1 MISSARR
8 EDIVSALRRGTVPSS
23 GLDALAVGIDTF
35 APTLDDELESVSAGR
50 GGFKAVRGEYGTGKT
65 FFGRWLQ
72 ERARARGFAATEV
85 QINETET
92 PLHRLET
99 VYRRLVEHLG
109 TADTA
114 SGAFRGVIDGW
125 FYALEQDVLADT
137 SVDASDAEGLLLR
150 TNALMEA
157 RLGAISKTA
166 PAFSAVLR
174 TYRRALA
181 AGDGMLAD
189 GLISWLAGQPNVAA
203 SIKRAAGIK
212 GDLDHF
218 GATNFLVG
226 LLTILR
232 DSGFSGLVMVLDEV
246 ETLQRMRTDTR
257 EKGLNALRQWIDE
270 IDAGRYPGLYLVITG
285 TPAFYDGPQGVQ
297 RLAPLAQ
304 RLHVDFGTDRR
315 FDNPRAVQ
323 IRLAAFD
330 HTSLLAVGRRVR
342 DIYAD
347 GRPTNSAFGRWWTTA
362 IWTPLHARWPAG
374 WVARS
379 VSRPVCSSRSWCRMC
394 WTAWTCTNTSTPAS
408 TTPSRWPRPR
418 CLRRSGLRQ
427 VRRPWTISSCER
439 VRAAAPIAAV
449 PRRQHAGL
457 EHAAT
462 DATGSHC
469 AHSCG
474 LTLFAARTDRRGED
488 GSRCDS
494 DAVEDADRGLA
505 RDERLVHLPDQGAA
519 EQPGASAHPLR
530 RAGGSACGGVAWRHL
545 AVPQEPGASRCPR
558 HPVDDTRIHRGHAD
572 FGAGRSASMVRQ
584 PACRDRR

>member
-125 FYALEQDVLADT
+125 FYALEQDVLADA

-270 IDAGRYPGLYLVITG
+270 IDAGRYPGLYLVVTG

-347 GRPTNSAFGRWWTTA
+347 GRPNEQRLRAVVDDSYLDALARAVAGGLGGKVGVAPRLFLKKLVLDVLDRVDLHEDFDPRKHYTLTLAETEMSAT
-362 IWTPLHARWPAG
+362 
-374 WVARS
+374 
-379 VSRPVCSSRSWCRMC
+379 
-394 WTAWTCTNTSTPAS
+394 
-408 TTPSRWPRPR
+408 
-418 CLRRSGLRQ
+418 
-427 VRRPWTISSCER
+427 E
-439 VRAAAPIAAV
+439 RAAASAA
-449 PRRQHAGL
+449 
-457 EHAAT
+457 
-462 DATGSHC
+462 S
-469 AHSCG
+469 
-474 LTLFAARTDRRGED
+474 
-488 GSRCDS
+488 
-494 DAVEDADRGLA
+494 
-505 RDERLVHLPDQGAA
+505 
-519 EQPGASAHPLR
+519 
-530 RAGGSACGGVAWRHL
+530 
-545 AVPQEPGASRCPR
+545 
-558 HPVDDTRIHRGHAD
+558 VDDIEL
-572 FGAGRSASMVRQ
+572 
-584 PACRDRR
+584 

>member
-1 MISSARR
+1 MISAARR

-23 GLDALAVGIDTF
+23 GLDALAVGIESF
-35 APTLDDELESVSAGR
+35 APTLDEELAAVAAGR

-85 QINETET
+85 QINESET

-125 FYALEQDVLADT
+125 FYALEQDVLADM
-137 SVDASDAEGLLLR
+137 SVDPNDAEELLSR
-150 TNALMEA
+150 TDTLMEA
-157 RLGAISKTA
+157 RIATISKTA

-174 TYRRALA
+174 TYRKALA

-189 GLISWLAGQPNVAA
+189 GLISWLSGQPNVAA

-212 GDLDHF
+212 GALDHF

-232 DSGFSGLVMVLDEV
+232 DSGFSGLVLVLDEV

-270 IDAGRYPGLYLVITG
+270 IDAGRYPGLYLVVTG
-285 TPAFYDGPQGVQ
+285 TPSFFDGSQGVQ

-323 IRLAAFD
+323 IRLAPFD
-330 HTSLLAVGRRVR
+330 HTALLAVGRRVR
-342 DIYAD
+342 DIYVE
-347 GRPTNSAFGRWWTTA
+347 GRPHKQH
-362 IWTPLHARWPAG
+362 L
-374 WVARS
+374 RS
-379 VSRPVCSSRSWCRMC
+379 VVDDSYLDTLARAV
-394 WTAWTCTNTSTPAS
+394 AGGLGGKIGVA
-408 TTPSRWPRPR
+408 PRLFLKKLVADVLDRVDLHEDFDPR
-418 CLRRSGLRQ
+418 RHYTLTLAESEMS
-427 VRRPWTISSCER
+427 VVE
-439 VRAAAPIAAV
+439 RAAAS
-449 PRRQHAGL
+449 
-457 EHAAT
+457 AT
-462 DATGSHC
+462 S
-469 AHSCG
+469 
-474 LTLFAARTDRRGED
+474 
-488 GSRCDS
+488 
-494 DAVEDADRGLA
+494 
-505 RDERLVHLPDQGAA
+505 
-519 EQPGASAHPLR
+519 
-530 RAGGSACGGVAWRHL
+530 
-545 AVPQEPGASRCPR
+545 
-558 HPVDDTRIHRGHAD
+558 VDDIEL
-572 FGAGRSASMVRQ
+572 
-584 PACRDRR
+584 

>member
-114 SGAFRGVIDGW
+114 SGAFRGVIDGC
-125 FYALEQDVLADT
+125 FYALEQDVLADA

-347 GRPTNSAFGRWWTTA
+347 GRPNEQRLRAVVDDSYLDALARAVAGGLGGKVGVAPRLFLKKLVSDVLDRVDLHEDFEPRKHYTLTLAETEMSAT
-362 IWTPLHARWPAG
+362 
-374 WVARS
+374 
-379 VSRPVCSSRSWCRMC
+379 
-394 WTAWTCTNTSTPAS
+394 
-408 TTPSRWPRPR
+408 
-418 CLRRSGLRQ
+418 
-427 VRRPWTISSCER
+427 E
-439 VRAAAPIAAV
+439 RAAASAA
-449 PRRQHAGL
+449 
-457 EHAAT
+457 
-462 DATGSHC
+462 S
-469 AHSCG
+469 
-474 LTLFAARTDRRGED
+474 
-488 GSRCDS
+488 
-494 DAVEDADRGLA
+494 
-505 RDERLVHLPDQGAA
+505 
-519 EQPGASAHPLR
+519 
-530 RAGGSACGGVAWRHL
+530 
-545 AVPQEPGASRCPR
+545 
-558 HPVDDTRIHRGHAD
+558 VDDIEL
-572 FGAGRSASMVRQ
+572 
-584 PACRDRR
+584 